1 MRVLAERDTS
11 TALAAVGAADRIV
24 ARSGEGDLPLGP
36 YTNVLERIPQITK
49 DSADLPSPEVVLGQ
63 RADLVLAGH
72 VTRQHV
78 QALEAVGIPVI
89 VPAWFCGEVFGDT
102 APVDFTDTYRTLQTL
117 GRIFGTDDIARETVA
132 ELRRRVATVTR
143 RFASAAPRPAMNV
156 YLSPSQLY
164 VYGGPS
170 VNNAVLNTL
179 GLTNV
184 FADSK
189 KRSTTISSEALVAR
203 NPTVIIVS
211 FGTNYGISNGQQA
224 VRVLA
229 GMPGLAQLTAVRE
242 HRLITLN
249 YSYLTGGPLTVDGLE
264 MLARQ
269 LAEFK

>member
-1 MRVLAERDTS
+1 MRVFAERDTS

-36 YTNVLERIPQITK
+36 DKNALERIPQITK
-49 DSADLPSPEVVLGQ
+49 NSADPPSPEVVLGQ

-72 VTRQHV
+72 VTRQYV

-89 VPAWFCGEVFGDT
+89 VPAWYCGEVFGGT

-132 ELRRRVATVTR
+132 DLRRRVATVR
-143 RFASAAPRPAMNV
+143 QRFASAAPRSAMNV

-184 FADSK
+184 FAG
-189 KRSTTISSEALVAR
+189 STQRDATVSSEALVAR

-211 FGTNYGISNGQQA
+211 FGTDYGISNGQQA
-224 VRVLA
+224 VQVLSS
-229 GMPGLAQLTAVRE
+229 MSGLARLTAVRE